1 MLTEAPRRALRLGV
15 VIPALNEA
23 STLPRLLAQLAEDGA
38 ERVFVVDG
46 GSSDGTAGLA
56 REHGAEV
63 LSSPRGR
70 GTQLAAGARAA
81 LADGCDV
88 LFFLHADCVPAAGA
102 IGRLRGA
109 FADPDLT
116 ASAMSQEIEGEGL
129 FYRLVERAA
138 DARSRRG
145 LVFGDSGLAVRAS
158 AYEAVGGF
166 RPLPLFEDI
175 DLTRRLRE
183 HGAVRLLSQA
193 TLRVSAR
200 RWQREGALRCTL
212 RNWMLRTLYRAG
224 VAPERCA
231 RLYP

>member
-23 STLPRLLAQLAEDGA
+23 STLPRLLTQLAEDGA

-109 FADPDLT
+109 
-116 ASAMSQEIEGEGL
+116 MSQEIEGQGL